1 MNKNKIIDLLQEAV
15 FEDNLDIDMPLG
27 SIPTWDSMAKMN
39 FTASIEDEFGVFLEF
54 GALAQVNSV
63 NDLVCA
69 VECKIKSK

>member
-15 FEDNLDIDMPLG
+15 FEDNLDIDTPVG

-39 FTASIEDEFGVFLEF
+39 FTASIEEEFGVFLEF

-63 NDLVCA
+63 GDLVRA
-69 VECKIKSK
+69 VECKIESK